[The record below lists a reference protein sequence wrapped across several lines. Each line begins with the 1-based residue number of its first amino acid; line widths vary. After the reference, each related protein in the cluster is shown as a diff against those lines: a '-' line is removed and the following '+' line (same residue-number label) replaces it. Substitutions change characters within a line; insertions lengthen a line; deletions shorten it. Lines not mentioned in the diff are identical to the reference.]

1 MKWIVGLNG
10 VTYDECTKTYCLIHP
25 YVNNVDIRDLHDSDI
40 TIQRVQKYIGRIL
53 IVFSFLLRHFNQLI
67 KLELCIETLNLKM
80 CFTTRTHNKF
90 M

>member
-1 MKWIVGLNG
+1 MKWVVGLNG

-53 IVFSFLLRHFNQLI
+53 IVFSHLI
-67 KLELCIETLNLKM
+67 QALQSAHKAGIMHRDIKPQNVLYDKDT
-80 CFTTRTHNKF
+80 
-90 M
+90 